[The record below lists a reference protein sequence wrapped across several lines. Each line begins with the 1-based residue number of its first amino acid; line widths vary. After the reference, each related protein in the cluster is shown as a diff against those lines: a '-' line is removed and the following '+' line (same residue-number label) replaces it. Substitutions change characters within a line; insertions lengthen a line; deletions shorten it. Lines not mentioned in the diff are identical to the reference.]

1 MMFPTLAAAEIARG
15 LQEEL
20 RREAER
26 QRLARAARMRTRGN
40 RTPSRRLSGFV
51 RWARF
56 RHSSWRAR
64 GARADVR
71 VLAEA
76 EVRADLRGSFAGSL
90 VACVSHI
97 VLWGRPRTM
106 AGRVSP
112 RRCVG
117 RMRRSTH
124 TSERLSPGRGVGV
137 DAVSATAN
145 GRSGGR
151 ASRSR
156 SASPGRSATTET
168 SRGLACGCPRGGG
181 IGPSASPVRRYGDN
195 GGRTAQI
202 DRRS

>member
-71 VLAEA
+71 VLA
-76 EVRADLRGSFAGSL
+76 D
-90 VACVSHI
+90 VA
-97 VLWGRPRTM
+97 P
-106 AGRVSP
+106 
-112 RRCVG
+112 
-117 RMRRSTH
+117 
-124 TSERLSPGRGVGV
+124 
-137 DAVSATAN
+137 SA
-145 GRSGGR
+145 RSGGTR
-151 ASRSR
+151 
-156 SASPGRSATTET
+156 
-168 SRGLACGCPRGGG
+168 
-181 IGPSASPVRRYGDN
+181 
-195 GGRTAQI
+195 
-202 DRRS
+202 